1 MRTMTLIWLALVLL
15 VGTVQARAQQ
25 DQPVVAKKD
34 RPLFYA
40 IVAQER
46 AILDTLKENDIQAF
60 ADFLADDLLAIDDE
74 GFHGKKDF
82 VKEVEDQKKRGYLF
96 TDFQMDDI
104 HFFRVG
110 EDAVVLAYK
119 ETIRG
124 VDAGKP
130 FVLHINTH
138 SLYQRRSGKWVFRLF
153 QDTQAK

>member
-1 MRTMTLIWLALVLL
+1 MQRMNVLSLVLVSL
-15 VGTVQARAQQ
+15 SGIVQVGAQQ
-25 DQPVVAKKD
+25 KEPVVAKKD
-34 RPLFYA
+34 RRLFDT

-46 AILDTLKENDIQAF
+46 AILETLKKNDIQAF
-60 ADFLADDLLAIDDE
+60 ASFLADDLLAIDDE
-74 GFHGKKDF
+74 GFHGKKEF
-82 VKEVEDQKKRGYLF
+82 VKEMEDQKQKGYLF

-104 HFFRVG
+104 HFFPVG
-110 EDAVVLAYK
+110 ADAAILAYK

-138 SLYQRRSGKWVFRLF
+138 SLYQRRSGKWAFRLF